1 MIFVLALIFI
11 VALIVIYNTFIIV
24 NQQAAYVKERLG
36 SYAGTM
42 EAGFHFLIPIID
54 RVAYKHT
61 LKEEVIDVPSQNC
74 ITKDNVQVEV
84 DGILYIKVMNP
95 ELASY
100 GINDYRFAAIQLA
113 QTSMRSEIGK
123 LEMDRTF
130 VERVTINDN
139 VVKAL
144 DLAGTPW
151 GVKVVRYEIKNIVPP
166 KAIIHTMEQQMR
178 AEREKRADIAR
189 SEGTRT
195 ALINASEGERKESIN
210 LSEGERQR
218 KINIAEGQ
226 AQQIEIIAAAT
237 AEGLTAVS
245 AAILEPGGLRAL
257 KLRIAEEYIKQF
269 GNLVSTSKVTVVPLD
284 VAKIQG
290 TFQGLGHVINQ
301 VK

>member
-1 MIFVLALIFI
+1 MIFGLAVFFI
-11 VALIVIYNTFIIV
+11 VALVVIYNTFIIV
-24 NQQAAYVKERLG
+24 SQQEACVKERLG
-36 SYAGTM
+36 SYAGTL

-54 RVAYKHT
+54 RIAYRHT

-84 DGILYIKVMNP
+84 DGILYLKVVNP

-123 LEMDRTF
+123 LDLDRTF
-130 VERVTINDN
+130 TERESINDN

-144 DLAGTPW
+144 DLAGSPW

-166 KAIIHTMEQQMR
+166 KAVINTMEQQMR

-189 SEGTRT
+189 SEGERT
-195 ALINASEGERKESIN
+195 ALINMSEGEKKESIN

-226 AQQIEIIAAAT
+226 ARSIEIIAEAT
-237 AEGLTAVS
+237 AEGLNAVS
-245 AAILEPGGLRAL
+245 GAILEPGGLRAL
-257 KLRIAEEYIKQF
+257 KLRIAEEYIQQF
-269 GNLVSTSKVTVVPLD
+269 GKLVSKSKVTVVPLD

-290 TFQGLGHVINQ
+290 TFQGLGSVINQ
-301 VK
+301 IK